1 MISKTP
7 PRKCWIFTLG
17 TATSVL
23 TIKEVFSSLPHLF
36 ERYPE
41 LAQYKNAIYKKG
53 GGSWDIL
60 SVQGCEP
67 DEAEE
72 VTIRYSL
79 ERAPLL
85 LK

>member
-1 MISKTP
+1 MKSKAP

-17 TATSVL
+17 TPSSKIQ
-23 TIKEVFSSLPHLF
+23 IKEVFSSLPHLF

-41 LAQYKNAIYKKG
+41 IEKYKSAIYKKG
-53 GGSWDIL
+53 GGTWEITSK
-60 SVQGCEP
+60 QGS
-67 DEAEE
+67 DTHEAQE
-72 VTIRYSL
+72 VTICYSL